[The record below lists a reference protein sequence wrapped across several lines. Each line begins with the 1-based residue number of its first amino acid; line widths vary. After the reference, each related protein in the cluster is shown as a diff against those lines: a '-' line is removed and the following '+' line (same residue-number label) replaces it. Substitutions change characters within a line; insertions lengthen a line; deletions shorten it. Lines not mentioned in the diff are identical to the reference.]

1 MKFSSLAL
9 LANLFPLATGFAPSA
24 NQRQLLCSNINSKIN
39 NSINNSI
46 NNNNGARSTTSS
58 LDSTS
63 MNIPAI
69 LSAGAISL
77 GLLTFTGEEASA
89 SVSSMSA
96 SAPSVVVSVSV
107 SAIDEL
113 DGILSSAQSPSALKE
128 AEKKVAE
135 EVKEA
140 EKLAKKDAKVS
151 YVMFHIICL
160 DWIDGWI

>member
-1 MKFSSLAL
+1 
-9 LANLFPLATGFAPSA
+9 
-24 NQRQLLCSNINSKIN
+24 
-39 NSINNSI
+39 
-46 NNNNGARSTTSS
+46 
-58 LDSTS
+58 

-89 SVSSMSA
+89 SAVSATSVTSV

-140 EKLAKKDAKVS
+140 EKLAKKDAKVC
-151 YVMFHIICL
+151 YVMFHIICF
-160 DWIDGWI
+160 DWLIELMDGFVFEFAYLYKDVRTYTHHITPHYTIHTFHTYIYEYI

>member
-1 MKFSSLAL
+1 
-9 LANLFPLATGFAPSA
+9 
-24 NQRQLLCSNINSKIN
+24 
-39 NSINNSI
+39 
-46 NNNNGARSTTSS
+46 
-58 LDSTS
+58 

-77 GLLTFTGEEASA
+77 GLFTFTGEEASA
-89 SVSSMSA
+89 STSVTVAESMA
-96 SAPSVVVSVSV
+96 APSVVVSVSV

-140 EKLAKKDAKVS
+140 QRLAKKDAKVRLC
-151 YVMFHIICL
+151 YVMLCFISFIL
-160 DWIDGWI
+160 L